1 MYRTEKLPVWSAGM
15 LAAAISASPVFAEEH
30 GFVED
35 STLTLNTRQWYSHE
49 IGSKAVHFRAQTN
62 DGPRAVRDR
71 TAWVQGFK
79 LDYISGFTQG
89 PLGFG
94 LDVST
99 YSAVAL
105 ERSQLT
111 TAGGSNRVLV
121 DKDGNVVDDWSKIGV
136 AALKVKLAQT
146 TLKVGR
152 QQMSRTPVMGY
163 ADTRTLPAS
172 FDGVSLES
180 RDIDGLTIK
189 SGFFDRASPRTGA
202 GTQDLTPTYTYRH
215 VTGDFIAYGGADF
228 VTQSGWRT
236 SAYLSR
242 FDDIWD
248 REYFGLGKK
257 YQWGL
262 ISTDMQ
268 LDVYNTQ
275 SSGAE
280 KGGYID
286 QQAYGL
292 SVAPTWKNHTLKFG
306 LQKIDGDEFFDFV
319 GESNAINLPNVALSN
334 YNGPNEKSY
343 QINYMTDFAAYGV
356 PGLKTSVWYIKGW
369 GIDAT
374 HYNGGSNGMY
384 ADFKKQDDENEY
396 EVGTLA
402 SYTLQSGNFKGASVM
417 SGYVWHRSSPL
428 QLENNIEEF
437 RLIINV
443 PFKIL

>member
-1 MYRTEKLPVWSAGM
+1 MYPTEKLPVWSAGL

-35 STLTLNTRQWYSHE
+35 SSLTLNTRQWYSHE
-49 IGSKAVHFRAQTN
+49 IGSKAVRFRAQTN
-62 DGPRAVRDR
+62 EGPRAVRDR

-94 LDVST
+94 LDFST

-105 ERSQLT
+105 ERSQLQ

-136 AALKVKLAQT
+136 AALKVKLAGT
-146 TLKVGR
+146 TVKVGR
-152 QQMSRTPVMGY
+152 QQMAKTPVMAF

-180 RDIDGLTIK
+180 HDIDGLTIK
-189 SGFFDRASPRTGA
+189 SGYFDRTSPRTGA
-202 GTQDLTPTYTYRH
+202 GTQDLTPTFTYRH
-215 VTGDFIAYGGADF
+215 VTSDFIAYGGGDY
-228 VTQSGWRT
+228 VTKDGWRT
-236 SAYLSR
+236 SAYVSR

-248 REYFGLGKK
+248 REYVGLGKK
-257 YQWGL
+257 FQTGP
-262 ISTDMQ
+262 ISTDVQ

-275 SSGAE
+275 SSGTE
-280 KGGYID
+280 KGGDID

-292 SVAPTWKNHTLKFG
+292 SVAPSWRNHTLKFG
-306 LQKIDGDEFFDFV
+306 LQKIDGDEFFDYV
-319 GESNAINLPNVALSN
+319 GESNAITLPNLALSN
-334 YNGPNEKSY
+334 YNGPNEKSF
-343 QINYMTDFAAYGV
+343 QINYMNDLAAYGL
-356 PGLKTSVWYIKGW
+356 PGLRTSVWYIKGW
-369 GIDAT
+369 SIDAT
-374 HYNGGSNGMY
+374 HYDGGPNGMY
-384 ADFKKQDDENEY
+384 ADFKKMDNENHY

-402 SYTLQSGNFKGASVM
+402 SYVLQSGTYKGANITG
-417 SGYVWHRSSPL
+417 GYVWHRSSPY

>member
-1 MYRTEKLPVWSAGM
+1 MSRTIKLAIGSIGT
-15 LAAAISASPVFAEEH
+15 LAAAISAFPVHAEEH
-30 GFVED
+30 GFIED
-35 STLTLNTRQWYSHE
+35 SALTLNTRQWYSHE
-49 IGSKAVHFRAQTN
+49 IGSKAVHYRAQTSN
-62 DGPRAVRDR
+62 GPRAVRDR

-79 LDYISGFTQG
+79 LDYVSGFTQG
-89 PLGFG
+89 IFGVG
-94 LDVST
+94 LDFST

-105 ERSQLT
+105 ERSKLA
-111 TAGGSNRVLV
+111 TAGGSNRLLV
-121 DKDGNVVDDWSKIGV
+121 DKDGNVVDDWSKVGV
-136 AALKVKLAQT
+136 AALKLRLADT

-152 QQMSRTPVMGY
+152 HQMMKTPVMSY

-172 FDGVSLES
+172 FDGVSLENHS
-180 RDIDGLTIK
+180 VEGLSIK
-189 SGFFDRASPRTGA
+189 SGYFEKASPRTGA
-202 GTQDLTPTYTYRH
+202 GTQDLTPTYTFRH
-215 VTGDFIAYGGADF
+215 VTSDFIAYGGADY
-228 VTQSGWRT
+228 VAKSGWRA
-236 SAYLSR
+236 SAYVSR

-248 REYFGLGKK
+248 REYLGLGKK
-257 YQWGL
+257 YQWGP
-262 ISTDMQ
+262 ISTDLQ

-292 SVAPTWKNHTLKFG
+292 SVAPTWKNHTIKFG

-334 YNGPNEKSY
+334 FNGPNEKSF
-343 QINYMTDFAAYGV
+343 QINYMNDFAAYGL

-374 HYNGGSNGMY
+374 HYDGGPNGMY
-384 ADFKKQDDENEY
+384 ADFKNEDNENHY
-396 EVGTLA
+396 EIGTLA
-402 SYTLQSGNFKGASVM
+402 SYTLQAGRFKGASVT
-417 SGYVWHRSSPL
+417 SGYVWHRSSQF
-428 QLENNIEEF
+428 QLENNVEEF